1 MEDGLRVVFFLCIFG
16 VMKRFLL
23 LFASALMLIS
33 CATDSRALKKV
44 SPASVGM
51 DAERLSLIDSE
62 VSRSIADGEI
72 PGAVVAVVRG
82 DKLAFLKAYGNRQV
96 VPEVVPMTEETV
108 FDLASVSKC
117 VGTTLAFLQLVEQGK
132 VRLTD
137 EVRKFIPEFEP
148 WADPET
154 GRKVHIRIIDLMT
167 HSSGLSPYIN
177 VSSYIDQY
185 GAATPDSLMKHIS
198 TEIKRNFK
206 PTTGYMYSCLNYITL
221 QNILQR
227 VTGERL
233 CDYVQEHVFDVLG
246 LEHTCYNPKEHP
258 SILPLVAPT
267 EVQEDGQPLLGEVH
281 DPTARLV
288 NCGNSGNAGVFSN
301 AEDLAVIAAA
311 IMNGGAIGKA
321 RILSPA
327 TVKTMCTVPE
337 CNDPGIGRALG
348 WDNRSTAATL
358 RGDLFSRSE
367 TICHTGYTGT
377 SMVIDMESRT
387 AVIILAH
394 RVHPV
399 DKGSVANLRAR
410 IANIVA
416 SAIVTP

>member
-1 MEDGLRVVFFLCIFG
+1 MLSV
-16 VMKRFLL
+16 
-23 LFASALMLIS
+23 SAGIQ
-33 CATDSRALKKV
+33 ARTLKKA

-51 DAERLSLIDSE
+51 DLDRLALIDRE
-62 VSRSIADGEI
+62 VNRSITDGEI

-82 DKLAFLKAYGNRQV
+82 DRMAYLKAYGNRQV
-96 VPEVVPMTEETV
+96 VPDTIPMTTETV

-117 VGTTLAFLQLVEQGK
+117 VGTTLSFLQLVEQGK

-137 EVRKFIPEFEP
+137 EVRTYIPGFAP
-148 WADPET
+148 WTDPVT

-167 HSSGLSPYIN
+167 HSSGLAAYIN
-177 VSSYIDQY
+177 TTSYLRKY
-185 GAATPDSLMKHIS
+185 GPASPDSLMKHIA
-198 TEIKRNFK
+198 TEVKRNFE
-206 PTTGYMYSCLNYITL
+206 PTRGYLYSCLNFITL

-227 VTGERL
+227 ITGERL
-233 CDYVQEHVFDVLG
+233 CDYAEKNVFGVLG

-267 EVQEDGQPLLGEVH
+267 EVQADGLPLLGEVH
-281 DPTARLV
+281 DPVARLV

-311 IMNGGAIGKA
+311 IMNGGAIGHS

-327 TVKTMCTVPE
+327 TVRTMCTVPE
-337 CNDPGIGRALG
+337 CNEPSIGRALG
-348 WDNRSTAATL
+348 WDNRSSAATL
-358 RGDLFSRSE
+358 RGDLFSRTS

-394 RVHPV
+394 RVHPK
-399 DKGSVANLRAR
+399 DKGGVANLRAR

-416 SAIVTP
+416 GAIVE